1 MAGNVLEN
9 IIREALSNISPNIL
23 QGLMAKAS
31 TSKGTASL
39 EQQSHD
45 QAEGEDDV
53 SVVLDVKEDNFSA
66 AQLLQPRKATV
77 KGTNAQ
83 NTFNVS
89 LS

>member
-45 QAEGEDDV
+45 QAEGEDE
-53 SVVLDVKEDNFSA
+53 VVLDVKEDNFSA

>member
-1 MAGNVLEN
+1 MAGYVLEN

-31 TSKGTASL
+31 TSKGTAAL
-39 EQQSHD
+39 KQQSHD
-45 QAEGEDDV
+45 QADRDDE
-53 SVVLDVKEDNFSA
+53 VVLDLKEDNFTA

-77 KGTNAQ
+77 KGTDAQ
-83 NTFNVS
+83 NTFHVS